1 MLYQINLSEEPEV
14 VDLEQITCLAL
25 MSGRSKSVTWEHNKA
40 DIWWKMLTNSQITT
54 QMVVALIYILNIN
67 EYILSTSSSF

>member
-1 MLYQINLSEEPEV
+1 MLYEMNLSEEPEV

-40 DIWWKMLTNSQITT
+40 DIWQKMLTNT
-54 QMVVALIYILNIN
+54 QMVVALIYILNK
-67 EYILSTSSSF
+67 ILSTSSSF

>member
-1 MLYQINLSEEPEV
+1 MLYQMNLSEEREV

-40 DIWWKMLTNSQITT
+40 DIWQRMLTNSQKTT
-54 QMVVALIYILNIN
+54 QMVVALIYILNK
-67 EYILSTSSSF
+67 ILSTSFSF

>member
-1 MLYQINLSEEPEV
+1 MLYQMNLSEEPEV

-40 DIWWKMLTNSQITT
+40 YIWQKN
-54 QMVVALIYILNIN
+54 AH
-67 EYILSTSSSF
+67 